1 MVEGEIGLGNETVP
15 FGEWKRRID
24 GGESG
29 NKMVF
34 PSLYGAFGGISTVA
48 VWGDALKIDVVFGE
62 RCFDGGRTLVVD
74 DVEFGGITIGVKEFV
89 GFEPRI
95 TYGAAESVG

>member
-1 MVEGEIGLGNETVP
+1 MVEGEIGLGNKTVP

-62 RCFDGGRTLVVD
+62 RSFDGGRTFVVD
-74 DVEFGGITIGVKEFV
+74 DVEFGCISVGLEEFV
-89 GFEPRI
+89 GFEPSVAD
-95 TYGAAESVG
+95 GAAETVG

>member
-1 MVEGEIGLGNETVP
+1 MVEGEISLGNETVP

-62 RCFDGGRTLVVD
+62 RSFDGGRTLVVD
-74 DVEFGGITIGVKEFV
+74 DVEFGGIAVSMKKFV
-89 GFEPRI
+89 GFEPRVAD
-95 TYGAAESVG
+95 GAAESVG